1 MKTPTLIITGTA
13 DAVVPAVESYELYH
27 ALADNNVVVRFV
39 AIPTAL
45 HFPRDPVRIEGYYR
59 VTMEWIDKY
68 LR

>member
-1 MKTPTLIITGTA
+1 MCIR
-13 DAVVPAVESYELYH
+13 DS